1 MFESTVSTRR
11 ATIQRYM
18 DIFHFLQSQ
27 ASRVCTILTGPEC
40 KKAWS
45 TTEFSFGGCFIQT
58 WRLKLSR
65 PDAQNETRS
74 NRLASRKYMFDQD
87 VSCSRNSFPRS
98 IVNCYDPRICVFTM
112 HDWHDGLDN
121 FCSSSSRVTVF
132 IYRYSFSFLW
142 AGVYMKTY
150 GFLLS
155 KLIMSAKKNFVNEI
169 FFNSLTGSFLD

>member
-11 ATIQRYM
+11 ATIERYM

-27 ASRVCTILTGPEC
+27 ASRVCTILTGPEY

-74 NRLASRKYMFDQD
+74 DRLASRKYMFDQD
-87 VSCSRNSFPRS
+87 VSRSRNSFPRS

-112 HDWHDGLDN
+112 LDLDNFHDGLDN
-121 FCSSSSRVTVF
+121 FCSSSSRVTFF

-142 AGVYMKTY
+142 VRVYMKTY

-155 KLIMSAKKNFVNEI
+155 KLIMSSKKNFVNEM
-169 FFNSLTGSFLD
+169 FFNRSFLN